1 MFTQIQQL
9 CEFFLNK
16 NTKSFLIFQI
26 QLFHKT
32 HLNSIPYATFKKNVF
47 IILEK
52 FKNMKDNNVVIDDIS
67 LIVAIKFLEY
77 QSQFYC
83 IKKKFDYQIKFK
95 IIKFSCCQYKL
106 NNNTLEDISNTKVST
121 FYKCKCPD
129 TLSINKCYEVE
140 KEDKNIDSKHFFDYY
155 QEIKRIIVE

>member
-26 QLFHKT
+26 QLFYKNHVNT
-32 HLNSIPYATFKKNVF
+32 ISYALFKKNVF

-52 FKNMKDNNVVIDDIS
+52 FKNMKNNNVVIEDIS
-67 LIVAIKFLEY
+67 MITAIRFLEY

-83 IKKKFDYQIKFK
+83 IKKKFDYQVKFK
-95 IIKFSCCQYKL
+95 IINFNCCQYKL
-106 NNNTLEDISNTKVST
+106 NNNSLENVSDVKIST
-121 FYKCKCPD
+121 FYKCNCPD
-129 TLSINKCYEVE
+129 EIKINKCYEIDQD
-140 KEDKNIDSKHFFDYY
+140 DKNIKSKHYFDYY
-155 QEIKRIIVE
+155 QEIKRIVVE